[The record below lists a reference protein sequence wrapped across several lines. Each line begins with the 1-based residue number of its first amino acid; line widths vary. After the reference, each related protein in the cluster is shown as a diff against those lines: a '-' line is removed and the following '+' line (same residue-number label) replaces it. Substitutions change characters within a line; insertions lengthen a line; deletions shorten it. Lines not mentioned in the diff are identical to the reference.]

1 MPSVIMDP
9 HQRPLTAKDLMK
21 TAKPEKPVREPRL
34 DCRQTNYSA
43 AALAMME
50 QATGMR
56 FAKAPVPLK
65 PPVQA
70 VDAA

>member
-1 MPSVIMDP
+1 
-9 HQRPLTAKDLMK
+9 MK
-21 TAKPEKPVREPRL
+21 TALKIAKPEKPVREPRL

-56 FAKAPVPLK
+56 FARAPLVIK
-65 PPVQA
+65 PPTPA
-70 VDAA
+70 VDAV